1 LRAFQQI
8 RRLLM
13 IRTPPAD
20 RIRLILPMTPRPLGV
35 CCSVMTVADTERAL
49 VDELMILPDPQE
61 RLAHLMRRAARR
73 PPWPASQRS
82 ESDLVPGCVSRVW
95 LVGTLE
101 NDRCHFQVAADSPMV
116 HGLMGL
122 LCDVYEG
129 AVPAEVMDVKT
140 TIFTT
145 TGLDRSLSPTRLA
158 GLAQAQAR
166 LAHLAGAM
174 AESTPESVTSTAV
187 GAQAAAP
194 ERATGAEAGGTV
206 AVAEPGGA

>member
-1 LRAFQQI
+1 
-8 RRLLM
+8 M

-49 VDELMILPDPQE
+49 VEELMILPDPQE

-82 ESDLVPGCVSRVW
+82 DTDLVPGCVSRVW

-129 AVPAEVMDVKT
+129 AAPAEVMAVKT

-174 AESTPESVTSTAV
+174 AGATTEAATS
-187 GAQAAAP
+187 GATTAAP
-194 ERATGAEAGGTV
+194 EGATGAEAGGTV
-206 AVAEPGGA
+206 AAAEPGGA

>member
-1 LRAFQQI
+1 
-8 RRLLM
+8 M
-13 IRTPPAD
+13 VRTPPAD

-49 VDELMILPDPQE
+49 VEELMILPDPQE

-82 ESDLVPGCVSRVW
+82 DTDLVPGCVSRVW

-129 AVPAEVMDVKT
+129 ATPAEVMTVKT

-166 LAHLAGAM
+166 LAHLADAMAGAM
-174 AESTPESVTSTAV
+174 AGEITEAAPESINDTAV
-187 GAQAAAP
+187 GAQAAT
-194 ERATGAEAGGTV
+194 ATSAAGRHDS
-206 AVAEPGGA
+206 

>member
-1 LRAFQQI
+1 
-8 RRLLM
+8 M

-49 VDELMILPDPQE
+49 VEELMILPDPQE

-82 ESDLVPGCVSRVW
+82 DTDLVTGCVSRVW
-95 LVGTLE
+95 VVGTLE

-129 AVPAEVMDVKT
+129 AAPAEVMAVKT

-174 AESTPESVTSTAV
+174 AGATTEAATS
-187 GAQAAAP
+187 GATTAAP
-194 ERATGAEAGGTV
+194 EGATGAEAGGTV
-206 AVAEPGGA
+206 AAAEPGGA

>member
-1 LRAFQQI
+1 
-8 RRLLM
+8 M
-13 IRTPPAD
+13 IRTPPPD
-20 RIRLILPMTPRPLGV
+20 RIQWILPMTSRPLGV
-35 CCSVMTVADTERAL
+35 CYSVMNVVDTERAL

-73 PPWPASQRS
+73 PPWSNSQRFD
-82 ESDLVPGCVSRVW
+82 SDLVPGCVSRVW
-95 LVGTLE
+95 LAGTLE

-174 AESTPESVTSTAV
+174 AGAMAESTPESVTSTAV

-206 AVAEPGGA
+206 AAAEPGGA

>member
-1 LRAFQQI
+1 
-8 RRLLM
+8 M
-13 IRTPPAD
+13 N
-20 RIRLILPMTPRPLGV
+20 V
-35 CCSVMTVADTERAL
+35 VDTERAL
-49 VDELMILPDPQE
+49 VEELMILPDPHE

-73 PPWPASQRS
+73 PPWSTSQRS
-82 ESDLVPGCVSRVW
+82 DSDLVPGCVSRVW

-129 AVPAEVMDVKT
+129 AAPAEVMAVKT
-140 TIFTT
+140 TIFTA

-166 LAHLAGAM
+166 LAHLAGTLAGVM
-174 AESTPESVTSTAV
+174 VGAITEAAPESVTGTAV
-187 GAQAAAP
+187 GAQAAA
-194 ERATGAEAGGTV
+194 ATSAAGRH
-206 AVAEPGGA
+206 AS

>member
-1 LRAFQQI
+1 
-8 RRLLM
+8 M
-13 IRTPPAD
+13 IRTPPPD
-20 RIRLILPMTPRPLGV
+20 RIQWILPMTSRPLGV
-35 CCSVMTVADTERAL
+35 CCSVMNVVDTERAL

-73 PPWPASQRS
+73 PPWSTSQRS
-82 ESDLVPGCVSRVW
+82 DTDLVPGCVSRVW
-95 LVGTLE
+95 LAGTLE

-129 AVPAEVMDVKT
+129 ASPAEVMAVKT
-140 TIFTT
+140 TIFTA

-166 LAHLAGAM
+166 LAHLAAAM
-174 AESTPESVTSTAV
+174 AGTATEAAPESVTGTAV
-187 GAQAAAP
+187 GA
-194 ERATGAEAGGTV
+194 EAGDTRA
-206 AVAEPGGA
+206 AVGRRGA

>member
-1 LRAFQQI
+1 
-8 RRLLM
+8 M

-49 VDELMILPDPQE
+49 VEELMILPDPQE

-82 ESDLVPGCVSRVW
+82 DSDLVPGCVSRVW

-129 AVPAEVMDVKT
+129 AAPAEVMAVKT

-166 LAHLAGAM
+166 LAHLAGVMAGAM
-174 AESTPESVTSTAV
+174 AGAITEAAPESVTDTAV
-187 GAQAAAP
+187 GAQAAT
-194 ERATGAEAGGTV
+194 ATSEAGRHDS
-206 AVAEPGGA
+206 

>member
-49 VDELMILPDPQE
+49 VEELMILPDPQE

-82 ESDLVPGCVSRVW
+82 DTDLVPGCVSRVW
-95 LVGTLE
+95 VVGTLE

-129 AVPAEVMDVKT
+129 AAPAEVMAVKT

-174 AESTPESVTSTAV
+174 AGATTEAATS
-187 GAQAAAP
+187 GATTAAP
-194 ERATGAEAGGTV
+194 EGATGAEAGGTL
-206 AVAEPGGA
+206 AAAEPGGA

>member
-13 IRTPPAD
+13 IRTPPPD
-20 RIRLILPMTPRPLGV
+20 RIQWILPMTSRPLGV
-35 CCSVMTVADTERAL
+35 CCSVMTVVDTERAL

-73 PPWPASQRS
+73 PPWSNSQRFD
-82 ESDLVPGCVSRVW
+82 SDLVPGCVSRVW
-95 LVGTLE
+95 LAGTLE

-129 AVPAEVMDVKT
+129 ASPAEVMAVKT
-140 TIFTT
+140 TIFTA

-166 LAHLAGAM
+166 LAHLAGTM
-174 AESTPESVTSTAV
+174 AGAITEAAPESVTGT
-187 GAQAAAP
+187 
-194 ERATGAEAGGTV
+194 ATGAEAGDTRA
-206 AVAEPGGA
+206 AVGRRGA

>member
-1 LRAFQQI
+1 
-8 RRLLM
+8 M

-49 VDELMILPDPQE
+49 VEELMILPDPQE

-82 ESDLVPGCVSRVW
+82 DTDLVPGCVSRVW

-129 AVPAEVMDVKT
+129 ATPAEVMAVKT

-166 LAHLAGAM
+166 LAHLAGVMTDAMTDAM
-174 AESTPESVTSTAV
+174 AGAITEAAPESINDTAV
-187 GAQAAAP
+187 GAQAAT
-194 ERATGAEAGGTV
+194 ATREAGRHDS
-206 AVAEPGGA
+206 

>member
-1 LRAFQQI
+1 
-8 RRLLM
+8 M
-13 IRTPPAD
+13 IRTPPPD
-20 RIRLILPMTPRPLGV
+20 RIQWILPMTSRPLGV

-49 VDELMILPDPQE
+49 MDELMILPDPQE

-73 PPWPASQRS
+73 PPLPTSQRS

-95 LVGTLE
+95 LAGTLE
-101 NDRCHFQVAADSPMV
+101 NDRCHFQVAADSPLV

-129 AVPAEVMDVKT
+129 AAPAEVMAVKT
-140 TIFTT
+140 TIFTA

-174 AESTPESVTSTAV
+174 AGAATKAATS
-187 GAQAAAP
+187 GATTAAP
-194 ERATGAEAGGTV
+194 EGATGAEARATKAALGRR
-206 AVAEPGGA
+206 GA